1 MAQDKAKLVFN
12 PITGNFDVTQDVS
25 GLATT
30 ADLNAH
36 INNPTDAHDASA
48 ISSVPAGNL
57 VATDVQSALNEL
69 QSDIDTRALDSAVI
83 KKDGSVAF
91 TGNQSMGGFNLTGLA
106 DPTSGSHAATKTYVD
121 SVAEGLRPK
130 EAVRVATTANIT
142 LSGTQS
148 IDGIALSVSDRV
160 LVKDQTLAQNNG
172 IYDVAAGAWTRSTD
186 FDQLSPIDEINGAF
200 VAVQQGTSN
209 GGKLFVQTGTVTTL
223 GTDPINFTFF
233 NSIATLVGG
242 NGITIS
248 GTNISVNQDGEGL
261 QFSGSQLSLELDG
274 ATLTKSAAGLK
285 LGDTAV
291 TPGTYGNATQASQVT
306 VDQQGRVT
314 SASNVTITG
323 TTPGG
328 AAGGDLTGTY
338 PNPTLTTTGVTASTY
353 GSAPLVPVITVDA
366 KGRITNATTTAIAI
380 PSTQVTDFD
389 EAAQDAVGN
398 ILVDTATID
407 LTYND
412 FSTSITAAV
421 KANSLTDN
429 EIATG
434 AAINATKIGTG
445 VVDNTELSY
454 LDGAASNI
462 QTQLNSKVS
471 ATLGDITPTS
481 FSILNGQSS
490 PSNVTGLA
498 FTNGITKSFKAL
510 VDVRIV
516 ATANLYE
523 LYEISGIQRGSDW
536 IISYTSEGDN
546 ASLVFSINSAGQ
558 LQYMSQTYAGFTSGT
573 LKFKAHTI
581 PV

>member
-69 QSDIDTRALDSAVI
+69 QSDIDTRALDADVI

-106 DPTSGSHAATKTYVD
+106 DPTNASHAATKSYVD

-130 EAVRVATTANIT
+130 EAVRIATTGNIT
-142 LSGTQS
+142 LSGTQT
-148 IDGIALSVSDRV
+148 IDGIALSIGDRV
-160 LVKDQTLAQNNG
+160 LVKDQTLPEDNG
-172 IYDVAAGAWTRSTD
+172 IYNVAAGAWTRSSD

-200 VAVQQGTSN
+200 VAVQEGTTN

-242 NGITIS
+242 NGISIS
-248 GTNISVNQDGEGL
+248 GTNISINQDGEGL
-261 QFSGSQLSLELDG
+261 QFSASQLSLELDG

-291 TPGTYGNATQASQVT
+291 TPGTYGSATEVAQVT
-306 VDQQGRVT
+306 VDQQGRLT

-338 PNPTLTTTGVTASTY
+338 PNPVLTNTGVSASTY
-353 GSAPLVPVITVDA
+353 GNATQVPQLLIDA
-366 KGRITNATTTAIAI
+366 KGRTTAASNVSIAI
-380 PSTQVTDFD
+380 PSTQVTDFV
-389 EAAQDAVGN
+389 EAAQDAIGAALTTTATVSLAYNDVGN
-398 ILVDTATID
+398 AISAQVVAG
-407 LTYND
+407 
-412 FSTSITAAV
+412 SIT
-421 KANSLTDN
+421 NT

-434 AAINATKIGTG
+434 AAIDATKIANGS
-445 VVDNTELSY
+445 VSNTEFQY
-454 LDGAASNI
+454 LDGVTGPI
-462 QTQLNSKVS
+462 QTQLDSKVG
-471 ATLGDITPTS
+471 AILGDITPTS
-481 FSILNGQSS
+481 FSILNGQAS
-490 PSNVTGLA
+490 PANVTGLA

-510 VDVRIV
+510 IDVRII

-523 LYEISGIQRGSDW
+523 LYEISGIQRGADW

-546 ASLVFSINSAGQ
+546 ASLVFSIDSAGQ
-558 LQYMSQTYAGFTSGT
+558 LQYMSQSYAGFTSGT